1 MYARGRAVICRPLAA
16 AAAESDYGRTGGRYI
31 TPVEWSRHKVR
42 QAEGTTG
49 ERCRSCRPFL
59 RSPDTRLSIKSIEF
73 ETCLRPV
80 LLADE
85 KHKVKL
91 PADEKQMAES
101 LVWMPPVSA
110 RRAARLKRGR
120 DWRCQSE
127 ESQESA

>member
-85 KHKVKL
+85 K
-91 PADEKQMAES
+91 QMAES

-127 ESQESA
+127 ESQEPA